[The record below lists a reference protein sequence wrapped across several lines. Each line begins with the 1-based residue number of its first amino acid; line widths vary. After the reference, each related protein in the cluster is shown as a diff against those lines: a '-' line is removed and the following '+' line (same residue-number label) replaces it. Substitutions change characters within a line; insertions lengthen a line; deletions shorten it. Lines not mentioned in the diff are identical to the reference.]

1 MLLLFFVRVRI
12 FCVVTFIVVG
22 IHITICLR
30 VIRNARNFFYAVG
43 LVIKVE
49 CNDLFCTLSAVKA
62 GVLP

>member
-1 MLLLFFVRVRI
+1 MRI